1 MYLTGAL
8 LTSTLLAQ
16 LSFASPGRYPP
27 TYRHHSEAGADKLG
41 AVASESSICSNI
53 GTDILK
59 EGGNAADSLIATVF
73 CVGVIG
79 MVRPLENNYTGQKLT
94 ASVPFW
100 HCWRRLY
107 ARSW

>member
-1 MYLTGAL
+1 MYISGTL
-8 LTSTLLAQ
+8 LTSFLLAQ
-16 LSFASPGRYPP
+16 LSFASPGRYRPK
-27 TYRHHSEAGADKLG
+27 YRHHPEAGEDKLG

-79 MVRPLENNYTGQKLT
+79 MVSPLGEQSCRRQANNISIIL
-94 ASVPFW
+94 ALLEAVS
-100 HCWRRLY
+100 C
-107 ARSW
+107 